1 MKNLIEQ
8 DQRQIYYFYNENF
21 KDTYIRDNQFQGK
34 GLDYKLKRKV
44 GLCYQWY
51 SEHLT
56 GLTESNKVYLLTDSQ
71 KSKQD
76 YLQFLK
82 GDELKLNVITMED
95 FIVMNSDENP
105 ELINYMGFAQQI
117 DIDEELQSKDLLK
130 SESLYDDHQSFDEMV
145 LGIREGKFFKG
156 RLNVSRVNLEEA
168 TVTVEG
174 LTDDIVVMG
183 MRNQNRA
190 LNGDIVCLQIL

>member
-1 MKNLIEQ
+1 M
-8 DQRQIYYFYNENF
+8 
-21 KDTYIRDNQFQGK
+21 
-34 GLDYKLKRKV
+34 
-44 GLCYQWY
+44 
-51 SEHLT
+51 
-56 GLTESNKVYLLTDSQ
+56 
-71 KSKQD
+71 
-76 YLQFLK
+76 
-82 GDELKLNVITMED
+82 
-95 FIVMNSDENP
+95 
-105 ELINYMGFAQQI
+105 
-117 DIDEELQSKDLLK
+117 K

-190 LNGDIVCLQIL
+190 LNGDIVCLLIL